1 MNKISGVFPV
11 LAVPFNNNGSLDLD
25 SIPKL
30 VELCINNKVDGVV
43 IFGLASELYKLNDS
57 ERIQILEKVI
67 SSVNSRVPVIVG
79 TEHSGTLAA
88 VSRSIEAEKLG
99 ASALMLY
106 PPTFIKPDD
115 DNVLS
120 YFKAV
125 SSAVEIPIIIQD
137 APAWT
142 GVPLPISLLSR
153 IIKQQPN
160 VCYIKLESPP
170 IGEKAKLLKSEGFK
184 IIAGYGA
191 IHLMEDLTAGIDGFM
206 PGCGFPGVFVEIN
219 DLFKSGNIQKAR
231 TLYQLVLPLLTFQ
244 LTSLDT
250 FIEIQK
256 LLLKHLQIFS
266 TAYCREPHVPLSSDR
281 IDYLNL
287 LLAQIGLKELGV
299 RKFDER
305 KT

>member
-1 MNKISGVFPV
+1 MNEISGVLPV
-11 LAVPFNNNGSLDLD
+11 LAVPFNRDGSLDLD

-30 VELCINNKVDGVV
+30 VEHCISNKANGVV

-88 VSRSIEAEKLG
+88 VARSIEAEKLG

-106 PPTFIKPDD
+106 PPTFIKPDEA
-115 DNVLS
+115 NVLS

-125 SSAVEIPIIIQD
+125 GSAVKIPIIIQD

-142 GVPLPISLLSR
+142 GVPLPVSLLSR
-153 IIKQQPN
+153 IIKEQPN

-170 IGEKAKLLKSEGFK
+170 IGDKAKILKSEGFK

-206 PGCGFPGVFVEIN
+206 PGCSLPGIFVEIN
-219 DLFKSGNIQKAR
+219 DLFKSGNVENAR
-231 TLYQLVLPLLTFQ
+231 TLYQIVLPLLTFQ

-266 TAYCREPHVPLSSDR
+266 TSYCREPHIPISSDR

-287 LLAQIGLKELGV
+287 LLAEIGLRELEGV
-299 RKFDER
+299 RV
-305 KT
+305 

>member
-1 MNKISGVFPV
+1 MNEISGVLPV
-11 LAVPFNNNGSLDLD
+11 LAVPFNRDGSLDLD

-30 VELCINNKVDGVV
+30 VEHCISNKANGVV

-88 VSRSIEAEKLG
+88 VARSIEAEKLG

-106 PPTFIKPDD
+106 PPTFIKPDEA
-115 DNVLS
+115 NVLS

-125 SSAVEIPIIIQD
+125 GSAVKIPIIIQD

-142 GVPLPISLLSR
+142 GVQLPVSLLSR
-153 IIKQQPN
+153 IIKEQPN

-170 IGEKAKLLKSEGFK
+170 IGDKAKILKSEGFK

-206 PGCGFPGVFVEIN
+206 PGCSLPGIFVEIN
-219 DLFKSGNIQKAR
+219 DLFKSGNVEKAR
-231 TLYQLVLPLLTFQ
+231 TLYQIVLPLLTFQ

-266 TAYCREPHVPLSSDR
+266 TSYCREPHIPISSDR

-287 LLAQIGLKELGV
+287 LLAEIGLKELEGV
-299 RKFDER
+299 RV
-305 KT
+305 

>member
-1 MNKISGVFPV
+1 MNEISGVLPV
-11 LAVPFNNNGSLDLD
+11 LAVPFNRDGSLDLD

-30 VELCINNKVDGVV
+30 VEHCINNKANGVV

-88 VSRSIEAEKLG
+88 VARSIEAEKLG

-106 PPTFIKPDD
+106 PPTFIKPDEA
-115 DNVLS
+115 NVLS
-120 YFKAV
+120 YFKEVGLAV
-125 SSAVEIPIIIQD
+125 KIPIIIQD

-142 GVPLPISLLSR
+142 GVPLPVSLLSK
-153 IIKQQPN
+153 IIKEQPN

-170 IGEKAKLLKSEGFK
+170 IGDKAKLLKSEGFK

-206 PGCGFPGVFVEIN
+206 PGCSLPGIFVEIN
-219 DLFKSGNIQKAR
+219 DLFKSGNVEKAR

-266 TAYCREPHVPLSSDR
+266 TSYCREPHIPISSER

-287 LLAQIGLKELGV
+287 LLAEIGLKELEGV
-299 RKFDER
+299 RV
-305 KT
+305 

>member
-1 MNKISGVFPV
+1 MNEISGVLPV
-11 LAVPFNNNGSLDLD
+11 LAVPFNKDGSLDLE
-25 SIPKL
+25 SIPRL
-30 VELCINNKVDGVV
+30 VEHCINNKANGVV

-57 ERIQILEKVI
+57 ERIQILQKVI

-79 TEHSGTLAA
+79 TEHSGTSAA
-88 VSRSIEAEKLG
+88 VARSIEAEKLG

-106 PPTFIKPDD
+106 PPTFIKPDEA
-115 DNVLS
+115 NVLS

-125 SSAVEIPIIIQD
+125 GSAVKIPIIVQD

-142 GVPLPISLLSR
+142 GVPLPVALLSR
-153 IIKQQPN
+153 IIKEQPN

-170 IGEKAKLLKSEGFK
+170 IGDKAKLLKSEGFK

-206 PGCGFPGVFVEIN
+206 PGCSLPGIFVEIN
-219 DLFKSGNIQKAR
+219 DLFNSGNVEKAR

-266 TAYCREPHVPLSSDR
+266 TSYCREPHIPISSER
-281 IDYLNL
+281 IKYLNV
-287 LLAQIGLKELGV
+287 LLAEIGLKELEGV
-299 RKFDER
+299 RV
-305 KT
+305 

>member
-1 MNKISGVFPV
+1 MNEISGVLPV
-11 LAVPFNNNGSLDLD
+11 LAVPFNKDGSLDLD

-30 VELCINNKVDGVV
+30 VEHCINNKANGVV

-88 VSRSIEAEKLG
+88 VARSIEAEKLG

-106 PPTFIKPDD
+106 PPTFIKPDEA
-115 DNVLS
+115 NVLS

-125 SSAVEIPIIIQD
+125 GSAVKIPIIVQD

-142 GVPLPISLLSR
+142 GVALPVSLLSR
-153 IIKQQPN
+153 IIKEQPN

-170 IGEKAKLLKSEGFK
+170 IGDKAKLLKSEGFK

-206 PGCGFPGVFVEIN
+206 PGCSLPGIFVEIN
-219 DLFKSGNIQKAR
+219 DLFKSGNVEKAR

-266 TAYCREPHVPLSSDR
+266 TSYCREPHIPISSER

-287 LLAQIGLKELGV
+287 LLAEIGLKELEGV
-299 RKFDER
+299 RV
-305 KT
+305 

>member
-1 MNKISGVFPV
+1 MNEISGVLPV
-11 LAVPFNNNGSLDLD
+11 LAVPFNKDGSLDLE
-25 SIPKL
+25 SIPRL
-30 VELCINNKVDGVV
+30 VEHCINNKAYGVV

-79 TEHSGTLAA
+79 TEHSGTVAA
-88 VSRSIEAEKLG
+88 VARSIEAEKLG

-106 PPTFIKPDD
+106 PPTFIKPDEA
-115 DNVLS
+115 NVLS

-125 SSAVEIPIIIQD
+125 GSAVKIPIIIQD

-142 GVPLPISLLSR
+142 GVPLPVSLLSR
-153 IIKQQPN
+153 IIKEQPN

-170 IGEKAKLLKSEGFK
+170 IGDKAKLLKSEGFK

-206 PGCGFPGVFVEIN
+206 PGCSLPGIFVEIN
-219 DLFKSGNIQKAR
+219 DLFKSGNVEKAR
-231 TLYQLVLPLLTFQ
+231 TLYQIVLPLLTFQ

-266 TAYCREPHVPLSSDR
+266 TSYCREPHIPISSER
-281 IDYLNL
+281 IEYLNV
-287 LLAQIGLKELGV
+287 LLAEIGLKELEGV
-299 RKFDER
+299 RV
-305 KT
+305 

>member
-1 MNKISGVFPV
+1 MNEISGVLPV
-11 LAVPFNNNGSLDLD
+11 LAVPFNKDGSLDLE
-25 SIPKL
+25 SIPRL
-30 VELCINNKVDGVV
+30 VEHCINNKAYGVV

-79 TEHSGTLAA
+79 TEHSGTVAA
-88 VSRSIEAEKLG
+88 VARSIEAEKLG

-106 PPTFIKPDD
+106 PPTFIKPDEA
-115 DNVLS
+115 NVLS

-125 SSAVEIPIIIQD
+125 GSAVKIPIIIQD

-142 GVPLPISLLSR
+142 GVPLPVSLLSR
-153 IIKQQPN
+153 IIKEQPN
-160 VCYIKLESPP
+160 DCYIKLESPP
-170 IGEKAKLLKSEGFK
+170 IGDKAKLLKSEGFK

-206 PGCGFPGVFVEIN
+206 PGCSLPGIFVEIN
-219 DLFKSGNIQKAR
+219 DLFKSGNVEKAR
-231 TLYQLVLPLLTFQ
+231 TLYQIVLPLLTFQ

-266 TAYCREPHVPLSSDR
+266 TSYCREPHIPISSER

-287 LLAQIGLKELGV
+287 LLAEIGLKELEGV
-299 RKFDER
+299 RV
-305 KT
+305 

>member
-1 MNKISGVFPV
+1 MNEISGVLPV
-11 LAVPFNNNGSLDLD
+11 LAVPFNKDGSLDLE
-25 SIPKL
+25 SIPRL
-30 VELCINNKVDGVV
+30 VEHCINNKANGVV

-57 ERIQILEKVI
+57 ERIQILKKVI

-88 VSRSIEAEKLG
+88 VARSIEAERLG

-106 PPTFIKPDD
+106 PPTFIKPDEA
-115 DNVLS
+115 NVLS

-125 SSAVEIPIIIQD
+125 GSAVKIPIIIQD

-142 GVPLPISLLSR
+142 GVPLPVSLLSR
-153 IIKQQPN
+153 IIKEQPN

-170 IGEKAKLLKSEGFK
+170 IGDKAKLLKSEGFK

-206 PGCGFPGVFVEIN
+206 PGCSLPGIFVEIN
-219 DLFKSGNIQKAR
+219 DLFKSGNVEKAR
-231 TLYQLVLPLLTFQ
+231 TLYQIVLPLLTFQ

-266 TAYCREPHVPLSSDR
+266 TSYCREPHIPISSER

-287 LLAQIGLKELGV
+287 LLAEIGLKELEGV
-299 RKFDER
+299 RD
-305 KT
+305 

>member
-1 MNKISGVFPV
+1 MNEISGVLPV
-11 LAVPFNNNGSLDLD
+11 LAVPFNRDGSLDLD

-30 VELCINNKVDGVV
+30 VEHCISNKANGVV

-88 VSRSIEAEKLG
+88 VARSIEAEKLG

-106 PPTFIKPDD
+106 PPTFIKPDEA
-115 DNVLS
+115 NVLS

-125 SSAVEIPIIIQD
+125 GSAVKIPIIIQD

-142 GVPLPISLLSR
+142 GVPLPVSLLSR
-153 IIKQQPN
+153 IIKEQPN

-170 IGEKAKLLKSEGFK
+170 IGDKAKILKSEGFK

-206 PGCGFPGVFVEIN
+206 PGCSLPGIFVEIN
-219 DLFKSGNIQKAR
+219 DLFKSGNVEKAR
-231 TLYQLVLPLLTFQ
+231 TLYQIVLPLLTFQ

-266 TAYCREPHVPLSSDR
+266 TSYCREPHIPISSDR

-287 LLAQIGLKELGV
+287 LLAEIGLKEFEGV
-299 RKFDER
+299 RV
-305 KT
+305 

>member
-1 MNKISGVFPV
+1 MNKISGVLPV
-11 LAVPFNNNGSLDLD
+11 LAVPFNKDGSLDLD

-30 VELCINNKVDGVV
+30 VEHCISNKANGVV

-88 VSRSIEAEKLG
+88 VARSIEAEKLG

-106 PPTFIKPDD
+106 PPTFIKPDEA
-115 DNVLS
+115 NVLS

-125 SSAVEIPIIIQD
+125 GSAVKIPIIIQD

-142 GVPLPISLLSR
+142 GVPLPVSLLSR
-153 IIKQQPN
+153 IIKEQPN

-170 IGEKAKLLKSEGFK
+170 IGDKAKLLKSEGFK

-206 PGCGFPGVFVEIN
+206 PGCSLPGIFVEIN
-219 DLFKSGNIQKAR
+219 DLFKSGNVEKAR

-266 TAYCREPHVPLSSDR
+266 TSFCREPHVPISSER

-287 LLAQIGLKELGV
+287 LLAEIGLKELEGV
-299 RKFDER
+299 RV
-305 KT
+305 

>member
-1 MNKISGVFPV
+1 MNEISGVLPV
-11 LAVPFNNNGSLDLD
+11 LAVPFNKDGSLDLE
-25 SIPKL
+25 SIPRL
-30 VELCINNKVDGVV
+30 VEHCINNKANGVV

-88 VSRSIEAEKLG
+88 VARSIEAEKLG

-106 PPTFIKPDD
+106 PPTFIKPDEA
-115 DNVLS
+115 NVLS

-125 SSAVEIPIIIQD
+125 GSAVKIPIIVQD

-142 GVPLPISLLSR
+142 GVPLPVSLLSR
-153 IIKQQPN
+153 IIREQPN

-170 IGEKAKLLKSEGFK
+170 IGDKAKLLKSEGFK

-191 IHLMEDLTAGIDGFM
+191 IHLMEDLTVGVDGFM
-206 PGCGFPGVFVEIN
+206 PGCSLPGIFVEIN
-219 DLFKSGNIQKAR
+219 DLFKSGNVEKAR

-266 TAYCREPHVPLSSDR
+266 TSYCREPHIPISSER
-281 IDYLNL
+281 IEYLNV
-287 LLAQIGLKELGV
+287 LLAQIGLKELEGV
-299 RKFDER
+299 RV
-305 KT
+305 

>member
-1 MNKISGVFPV
+1 MNEISGVLPV
-11 LAVPFNNNGSLDLD
+11 LAVPFNKDGSLDLE
-25 SIPKL
+25 SIPRL
-30 VELCINNKVDGVV
+30 VEHCINNKANGVV

-57 ERIQILEKVI
+57 ERIQILQKVI

-79 TEHSGTLAA
+79 TEHSGTSAA
-88 VSRSIEAEKLG
+88 VARSIEAEKLG

-106 PPTFIKPDD
+106 PPTFIKPDEA
-115 DNVLS
+115 NVLS

-125 SSAVEIPIIIQD
+125 GSAVKIPIIIQD

-142 GVPLPISLLSR
+142 GVPLPVSLLSR
-153 IIKQQPN
+153 IIREQPN

-170 IGEKAKLLKSEGFK
+170 IGDKAKLLKSEGFK

-206 PGCGFPGVFVEIN
+206 PGCSLPGIFVEIN
-219 DLFKSGNIQKAR
+219 DLFKSGNVEKAR
-231 TLYQLVLPLLTFQ
+231 TLYQIVLPLLTFQ

-256 LLLKHLQIFS
+256 LVLKHLQIFS
-266 TAYCREPHVPLSSDR
+266 TSYCREPHIPISSER

-287 LLAQIGLKELGV
+287 LLAEIGLKELEGV
-299 RKFDER
+299 RV
-305 KT
+305 

>member
-1 MNKISGVFPV
+1 MNKISGVLPV
-11 LAVPFNNNGSLDLD
+11 LAVPFNKDGSLDLY

-30 VELCINNKVDGVV
+30 VEHCISNKANGVV

-88 VSRSIEAEKLG
+88 VARSIGAEKLG

-106 PPTFIKPDD
+106 PPTFIKPDEA
-115 DNVLS
+115 NVLS

-125 SSAVEIPIIIQD
+125 GSAVKIPIIIQD

-142 GVPLPISLLSR
+142 GVPLPVSLLSR
-153 IIKQQPN
+153 IIKEQPN

-170 IGEKAKLLKSEGFK
+170 IGDKAKLLKSEGFK

-206 PGCGFPGVFVEIN
+206 PGCSLPGIFVEIN
-219 DLFKSGNIQKAR
+219 DLFKSGNVEKAR

-266 TAYCREPHVPLSSDR
+266 TSFCREPHVPISSER

-287 LLAQIGLKELGV
+287 LLAEIGLKELEGV
-299 RKFDER
+299 RV
-305 KT
+305 

>member
-1 MNKISGVFPV
+1 MNEISGVLPV
-11 LAVPFNNNGSLDLD
+11 LAVPFNKDGSLDLD

-30 VELCINNKVDGVV
+30 VEHCINNKANGVV

-88 VSRSIEAEKLG
+88 VARSIEAEKLG
-99 ASALMLY
+99 VSALMLY
-106 PPTFIKPDD
+106 PPTFIKPDEA
-115 DNVLS
+115 NVLS

-125 SSAVEIPIIIQD
+125 GSAVKIPIIIQD

-142 GVPLPISLLSR
+142 GVPLPVSLLSR
-153 IIKQQPN
+153 IIKEQPN

-170 IGEKAKLLKSEGFK
+170 IGDKAKILKSEGFK

-206 PGCGFPGVFVEIN
+206 PGCSLPGIFVEIN
-219 DLFKSGNIQKAR
+219 DLFKSGNVEKAR
-231 TLYQLVLPLLTFQ
+231 TLYQIVLPLLTFQ

-266 TAYCREPHVPLSSDR
+266 TSYCREPHIPISSDR

-287 LLAQIGLKELGV
+287 LLAEIGLKELEGV
-299 RKFDER
+299 RV
-305 KT
+305 

>member
-1 MNKISGVFPV
+1 MNEISGVLPV
-11 LAVPFNNNGSLDLD
+11 LAVPFNKDGSLDLD

-30 VELCINNKVDGVV
+30 VEHCISNKANGVV

-88 VSRSIEAEKLG
+88 VARSIEAEKLG

-106 PPTFIKPDD
+106 PPTFIKPDEA
-115 DNVLS
+115 NVLS

-125 SSAVEIPIIIQD
+125 GSAVKIPIIIQD

-142 GVPLPISLLSR
+142 GVPLPVSLLSR
-153 IIKQQPN
+153 IIKEQPN

-170 IGEKAKLLKSEGFK
+170 IGDKAKLLKSEGFK

-206 PGCGFPGVFVEIN
+206 PGCSLPGIFVEIN
-219 DLFKSGNIQKAR
+219 DLFKSGNVEKAR

-266 TAYCREPHVPLSSDR
+266 TSYCREPHVPISSER

-287 LLAQIGLKELGV
+287 LLAEIGLKELEGV
-299 RKFDER
+299 RV
-305 KT
+305 

>member
-1 MNKISGVFPV
+1 MNEISGVLPV
-11 LAVPFNNNGSLDLD
+11 LAVPFNKDGSLDLE
-25 SIPKL
+25 SIPRL
-30 VELCINNKVDGVV
+30 VEHCINNKANGVV

-88 VSRSIEAEKLG
+88 VARSIEAEKLG

-106 PPTFIKPDD
+106 PPTFIKPDEA
-115 DNVLS
+115 NVLS

-125 SSAVEIPIIIQD
+125 GSAVKIPIIVQD

-142 GVPLPISLLSR
+142 GVPLPVSLLSR
-153 IIKQQPN
+153 IIKEQPN

-170 IGEKAKLLKSEGFK
+170 IGDKAKLLKSEGFK

-191 IHLMEDLTAGIDGFM
+191 IHLMEDLTVGVDGFM
-206 PGCGFPGVFVEIN
+206 PGCSLPGIFVEIN
-219 DLFKSGNIQKAR
+219 DLFKSGNVEKAR

-266 TAYCREPHVPLSSDR
+266 TSYCREPHIPISSER
-281 IDYLNL
+281 IEYLNV
-287 LLAQIGLKELGV
+287 LLAQVGLKELEGV
-299 RKFDER
+299 RV
-305 KT
+305 

>member
-1 MNKISGVFPV
+1 MNKISGVLPV
-11 LAVPFNNNGSLDLD
+11 LAVPFNKDGSLDLD

-30 VELCINNKVDGVV
+30 VEHCISNKANGVV

-88 VSRSIEAEKLG
+88 VARSIEAEKLG

-106 PPTFIKPDD
+106 PPTFIKPDEA
-115 DNVLS
+115 NVLS

-125 SSAVEIPIIIQD
+125 GSAVKIPIIIQD

-142 GVPLPISLLSR
+142 GVPLPVSLLSR
-153 IIKQQPN
+153 IIKEQPN

-170 IGEKAKLLKSEGFK
+170 IGDKAKLLKSEGFK

-206 PGCGFPGVFVEIN
+206 PGCSLPGIFVEIN
-219 DLFKSGNIQKAR
+219 DLFKSGNVEKAR

-256 LLLKHLQIFS
+256 LLLKQLKIFS
-266 TAYCREPHVPLSSDR
+266 TSYCREPHIPISSER

-287 LLAQIGLKELGV
+287 LLAEIGLKELEGV
-299 RKFDER
+299 RV
-305 KT
+305 

>member
-1 MNKISGVFPV
+1 MNEISGVLPV
-11 LAVPFNNNGSLDLD
+11 LAVPFNKDGSLDLD

-30 VELCINNKVDGVV
+30 VEHCISNKANGVV

-88 VSRSIEAEKLG
+88 VARSIGAEKLG

-106 PPTFIKPDD
+106 PPTFIKPDEA
-115 DNVLS
+115 NVLS

-125 SSAVEIPIIIQD
+125 GSAVKIPIIIQD

-142 GVPLPISLLSR
+142 GVPLPVSLLSR
-153 IIKQQPN
+153 IIKEQPN

-170 IGEKAKLLKSEGFK
+170 IGDKAKLLKSEGFK

-206 PGCGFPGVFVEIN
+206 PGCSLPGIFVEIN
-219 DLFKSGNIQKAR
+219 DLFKSGNVEKAR

-266 TAYCREPHVPLSSDR
+266 TSYCREPHVPISSER

-287 LLAQIGLKELGV
+287 LLAEIGLKELEGV
-299 RKFDER
+299 RV
-305 KT
+305 

>member
-1 MNKISGVFPV
+1 MNEISGVLPV
-11 LAVPFNNNGSLDLD
+11 LAVPFNRDGSLDLD

-30 VELCINNKVDGVV
+30 VEHCISNKANGVV

-88 VSRSIEAEKLG
+88 VARSIEAEKLG

-106 PPTFIKPDD
+106 PPTFIKPDEA
-115 DNVLS
+115 NVLS

-125 SSAVEIPIIIQD
+125 GSAVKIPIIIQD

-142 GVPLPISLLSR
+142 GVPLPVSLLSR
-153 IIKQQPN
+153 IIKEQPN

-170 IGEKAKLLKSEGFK
+170 IGDKAKILKSEGFK

-191 IHLMEDLTAGIDGFM
+191 IHLIEDLTAGIDGFM
-206 PGCGFPGVFVEIN
+206 PGCSLPGIFVEIN
-219 DLFKSGNIQKAR
+219 DLFKSGNVEKAR
-231 TLYQLVLPLLTFQ
+231 TLYQIVLPLLTFQ

-266 TAYCREPHVPLSSDR
+266 TSYCREPHIPISSDR

-287 LLAQIGLKELGV
+287 LLAEIGLKELEGV
-299 RKFDER
+299 RV
-305 KT
+305 

>member
-1 MNKISGVFPV
+1 MNEISGVLPV
-11 LAVPFNNNGSLDLD
+11 LAVPFNKDGSLDLD

-30 VELCINNKVDGVV
+30 VEHCISNKANGVV

-88 VSRSIEAEKLG
+88 VARSIEAEKLG

-106 PPTFIKPDD
+106 PPTFIKPDEA
-115 DNVLS
+115 NVLS

-125 SSAVEIPIIIQD
+125 GSAVKIPIIIQD

-142 GVPLPISLLSR
+142 GVALPVSLLSR
-153 IIKQQPN
+153 IIKEQPN

-170 IGEKAKLLKSEGFK
+170 IGDKAKLLKSEGFK

-206 PGCGFPGVFVEIN
+206 PGCSLPGIFVEIN
-219 DLFKSGNIQKAR
+219 DLFKSGNVEKAR

-266 TAYCREPHVPLSSDR
+266 TSYCREPHIPISSER

-287 LLAQIGLKELGV
+287 LLAEIGLKELEGV
-299 RKFDER
+299 RV
-305 KT
+305 

>member
-1 MNKISGVFPV
+1 MNEISGVLPV
-11 LAVPFNNNGSLDLD
+11 LAVPFNKDGSLDLE
-25 SIPKL
+25 SIPRL
-30 VELCINNKVDGVV
+30 VEHCINNKANGVV

-57 ERIQILEKVI
+57 ERIQILQKVI

-79 TEHSGTLAA
+79 TEHSGTSAA
-88 VSRSIEAEKLG
+88 VARSIEAEKLG

-106 PPTFIKPDD
+106 PPTFIKPDEA
-115 DNVLS
+115 NVLS

-125 SSAVEIPIIIQD
+125 GSAVKIPIIVQD

-142 GVPLPISLLSR
+142 GVPLPVALLSR
-153 IIKQQPN
+153 IIKEQPN

-170 IGEKAKLLKSEGFK
+170 IGDKSKLLKSEGFK

-206 PGCGFPGVFVEIN
+206 PGCSLPGIFVEIN
-219 DLFKSGNIQKAR
+219 DLFNSGNVEKAR

-266 TAYCREPHVPLSSDR
+266 TSYCREPHIPISSER
-281 IDYLNL
+281 IEYLNV
-287 LLAQIGLKELGV
+287 LLAEIGLKEQEGV
-299 RKFDER
+299 RV
-305 KT
+305 

>member
-1 MNKISGVFPV
+1 MNEISGVLPV
-11 LAVPFNNNGSLDLD
+11 LAVPFNRDGSLDLD

-30 VELCINNKVDGVV
+30 VEHCISNKANGVV

-88 VSRSIEAEKLG
+88 VARSIEAEKLG

-106 PPTFIKPDD
+106 PPTFIKPDEA
-115 DNVLS
+115 NVLS

-125 SSAVEIPIIIQD
+125 GSAVKIPIIIQD

-142 GVPLPISLLSR
+142 GVPLPVSLLSR
-153 IIKQQPN
+153 IIKEQPN

-170 IGEKAKLLKSEGFK
+170 IGDKAKILKSEGFK

-206 PGCGFPGVFVEIN
+206 PGCSLPGIFVEIN
-219 DLFKSGNIQKAR
+219 DLFKSGNVEKAR
-231 TLYQLVLPLLTFQ
+231 TLYQIVLQLLTFQ

-266 TAYCREPHVPLSSDR
+266 TSYCREPHIPISSDR

-287 LLAQIGLKELGV
+287 LLAEIGLKELEGV
-299 RKFDER
+299 RV
-305 KT
+305 

>member
-1 MNKISGVFPV
+1 MNKISGVLPV
-11 LAVPFNNNGSLDLD
+11 LAVPFNKDGSLDLD

-30 VELCINNKVDGVV
+30 VEHCISNKANGVV

-88 VSRSIEAEKLG
+88 VARSIEAEKLG

-106 PPTFIKPDD
+106 PPTFIKPDEA
-115 DNVLS
+115 NVLS

-125 SSAVEIPIIIQD
+125 GSAVKIPIIIQD

-142 GVPLPISLLSR
+142 GVPLPVSLLSR
-153 IIKQQPN
+153 IIKEQPN

-170 IGEKAKLLKSEGFK
+170 IGDKAKLLKSEGFK

-206 PGCGFPGVFVEIN
+206 PGCSLPGIFVEIN
-219 DLFKSGNIQKAR
+219 DLFKSGNVEKAR

-256 LLLKHLQIFS
+256 LLLKQLKIFS
-266 TAYCREPHVPLSSDR
+266 TSYCREPHVPISSER

-287 LLAQIGLKELGV
+287 LLAEIGLKELEGV
-299 RKFDER
+299 RV
-305 KT
+305 

>member
-1 MNKISGVFPV
+1 MREIGGVLPV
-11 LAVPFNNNGSLDLD
+11 LAVPFNKDGSLDLE
-25 SIPKL
+25 SIPRL
-30 VELCINNKVDGVV
+30 VEHCINSKANGVV

-57 ERIQILEKVI
+57 ERIQILQKVI

-79 TEHSGTLAA
+79 TEHSGTSAA
-88 VSRSIEAEKLG
+88 VARSIEAEKLG

-106 PPTFIKPDD
+106 PPTFIKPDEA
-115 DNVLS
+115 NVLS

-125 SSAVEIPIIIQD
+125 GSAVKIPIIVQD

-142 GVPLPISLLSR
+142 GVPLPVALLSR
-153 IIKQQPN
+153 IIKEQPN

-170 IGEKAKLLKSEGFK
+170 IGDKAKLLKSEGFK

-206 PGCGFPGVFVEIN
+206 PGCSLPGIFVEIN
-219 DLFKSGNIQKAR
+219 DLFKSGNVEKAR

-266 TAYCREPHVPLSSDR
+266 TSYCREPHIPISSER
-281 IDYLNL
+281 IKYLNV
-287 LLAQIGLKELGV
+287 LLAEIGLKELEGV
-299 RKFDER
+299 RV
-305 KT
+305 

>member
-1 MNKISGVFPV
+1 MNEISGVLPV
-11 LAVPFNNNGSLDLD
+11 LAVPFKRDGSLDLD

-30 VELCINNKVDGVV
+30 VEHCINNKANGVV

-88 VSRSIEAEKLG
+88 VARCIEAEKLG

-106 PPTFIKPDD
+106 PPTFIKPDEA
-115 DNVLS
+115 NVLS
-120 YFKAV
+120 YFKEV
-125 SSAVEIPIIIQD
+125 GSAVKIPIIIQD

-142 GVPLPISLLSR
+142 GVPLPVSLLSR
-153 IIKQQPN
+153 IIKEQPN

-170 IGEKAKLLKSEGFK
+170 IGDKAKLLKSEGFK

-206 PGCGFPGVFVEIN
+206 PGCSLPGIFVEIN
-219 DLFKSGNIQKAR
+219 DLFKSGNVEKAR

-266 TAYCREPHVPLSSDR
+266 TSYCREPHIPISSER

-287 LLAQIGLKELGV
+287 LLAEIGLKELEGV
-299 RKFDER
+299 RV
-305 KT
+305 

>member
-1 MNKISGVFPV
+1 MNEISGVLPV
-11 LAVPFNNNGSLDLD
+11 LAVPFNKDGSLDLE
-25 SIPKL
+25 SIPRL
-30 VELCINNKVDGVV
+30 VEHCINNKANGVV
-43 IFGLASELYKLNDS
+43 IFGLASELYKLNDN

-79 TEHSGTLAA
+79 TEHSGTVAA
-88 VSRSIEAEKLG
+88 VARSIEAEKLG

-106 PPTFIKPDD
+106 PPTFIKPDEA
-115 DNVLS
+115 NVLS

-125 SSAVEIPIIIQD
+125 GSAVKIPIIIQD

-142 GVPLPISLLSR
+142 GVPLPVSLLSR
-153 IIKQQPN
+153 IIREQPN

-170 IGEKAKLLKSEGFK
+170 IGDKAKLLKSEGFK

-206 PGCGFPGVFVEIN
+206 PGCSLPGIFVEIN
-219 DLFKSGNIQKAR
+219 DLFKSGNVEKAR
-231 TLYQLVLPLLTFQ
+231 TLYQIVLPLLTFQ

-256 LLLKHLQIFS
+256 LVLKHLQIFS
-266 TAYCREPHVPLSSDR
+266 TSYCREPHIPISSER

-287 LLAQIGLKELGV
+287 LLAEIGLKELEGV
-299 RKFDER
+299 RV
-305 KT
+305 

>member
-1 MNKISGVFPV
+1 MNEIGGVLPV
-11 LAVPFNNNGSLDLD
+11 LAVPFNKDGSLDLE
-25 SIPKL
+25 SIPRL
-30 VELCINNKVDGVV
+30 VEHCISNKANGVV
-43 IFGLASELYKLNDS
+43 IFGLASELYKLNDY

-88 VSRSIEAEKLG
+88 VARSIEAEKLG

-106 PPTFIKPDD
+106 PPTFIKPDEA
-115 DNVLS
+115 NVLS

-125 SSAVEIPIIIQD
+125 GSAVKIPIIIQD

-142 GVPLPISLLSR
+142 GVPLPVSLLSR
-153 IIKQQPN
+153 IIKEQPN

-170 IGEKAKLLKSEGFK
+170 IGDKAKLLKSEGFK

-206 PGCGFPGVFVEIN
+206 PGCSLPGIFVEIN
-219 DLFKSGNIQKAR
+219 DLFKSGNVEKAR
-231 TLYQLVLPLLTFQ
+231 TLYQIVLPLLTFQ

-266 TAYCREPHVPLSSDR
+266 TSYCREPHIPISSER

-287 LLAQIGLKELGV
+287 LLAEIGLKELEGV
-299 RKFDER
+299 RV
-305 KT
+305 

>member
-1 MNKISGVFPV
+1 MNEISGVLPV
-11 LAVPFNNNGSLDLD
+11 LAVPFNKDGSLDLE
-25 SIPKL
+25 SIPRL
-30 VELCINNKVDGVV
+30 VEHCINNKANGVV

-57 ERIQILEKVI
+57 ERIQILKKVI

-88 VSRSIEAEKLG
+88 VARSIEAERLG

-106 PPTFIKPDD
+106 PPTFIKPDEA
-115 DNVLS
+115 NVLS

-125 SSAVEIPIIIQD
+125 GSAVKIPIIIQD

-142 GVPLPISLLSR
+142 GVPLPVSLLSR
-153 IIKQQPN
+153 IIKEQPN

-170 IGEKAKLLKSEGFK
+170 IGDKAKLLKSEGFK

-206 PGCGFPGVFVEIN
+206 PGCSLPGIFVEIN
-219 DLFKSGNIQKAR
+219 DLFKSGNVEKAR
-231 TLYQLVLPLLTFQ
+231 TLYQIVLPLLTFQ

-256 LLLKHLQIFS
+256 LVLKHLQIFS
-266 TAYCREPHVPLSSDR
+266 TSYCREPHIPISSER

-287 LLAQIGLKELGV
+287 LLAEIGLKELEGV
-299 RKFDER
+299 RD
-305 KT
+305 